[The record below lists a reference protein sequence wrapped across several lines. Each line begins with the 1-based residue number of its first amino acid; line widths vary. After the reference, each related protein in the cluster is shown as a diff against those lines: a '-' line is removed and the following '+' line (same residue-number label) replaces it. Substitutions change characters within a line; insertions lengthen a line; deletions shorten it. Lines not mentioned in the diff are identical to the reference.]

1 MDYYELGADV
11 LEGVVSDE
19 RTFYY
24 MAELDSEEEIDN
36 PEMWG
41 KANPNLGVT
50 YDLEKLKNAWEK
62 RKNIPA
68 ERSDMIVKRFN
79 IFVKADEMSFIDF
92 NTLRKNNKYLDID
105 SLNGKTAIGS
115 FDLSES
121 EDFTSACL
129 EFPLDTGEIF
139 VLSHS

>member
-1 MDYYELGADV
+1 MVDV

-50 YDLEKLKNAWEK
+50 YDLEKLKNAWRK
-62 RKNIPA
+62 YRKNIPA

-92 NTLRKNNKYLDID
+92 NTLRKI
-105 SLNGKTAIGS
+105 
-115 FDLSES
+115 
-121 EDFTSACL
+121 TS
-129 EFPLDTGEIF
+129 I
-139 VLSHS
+139 